1 MRLGFCRDR
10 RIVRPVQRHF
20 ELRCETPDDRHGELS
35 VVGELDLASASVLRE
50 QLGELMGTGR
60 RDVLIDLAATE
71 FLDSSG
77 IGALLWAHHRLE
89 AAGGHLTLVN
99 ARGTVARTLQLTGA
113 DRVLG
118 DPPATPL
125 A

>member
-1 MRLGFCRDR
+1 M
-10 RIVRPVQRHF
+10 QRHF
-20 ELRCETPDDRHGELS
+20 ELRCETPDELHGELS
-35 VVGELDLASASVLRE
+35 VVGELDLASATVFRE

-60 RDVLIDLAATE
+60 RDVLIDLEATE

-99 ARGTVARTLQLTGA
+99 AHGTVARTLHMTGA
-113 DRVLG
+113 DRILG
-118 DPPATPL
+118 DSPAAPL